1 MRTKKNEATIKKN
14 HMDVLWHEYTDKKDL
29 TPITGASLSEK
40 ASVIGRVGIMM
51 LACGTGAW
59 RVRSSMSLVQLI
71 LG

>member
-40 ASVIGRVGIMM
+40 ASVIGRVGKVVQ
-51 LACGTGAW
+51 
-59 RVRSSMSLVQLI
+59 VRS
-71 LG
+71 

>member
-51 LACGTGAW
+51 LACGTDKDA
-59 RVRSSMSLVQLI
+59 
-71 LG
+71 